1 MDAMTSRARVRSH
14 WLRGALAALPVL
26 ALASPGSLPALA
38 GQSSSPLRWQPCLD
52 DTLASY
58 GYECASF
65 TRPLRRSEPD
75 GPQVELAVFRL
86 PATGSAQERI
96 GTLFFNP
103 GGPGQPGG
111 GSATKGMFLP
121 AQVRRAFD
129 FVTWDPRGLG
139 QSRPALA
146 DCAVAMPQR
155 PATGPVDW
163 QQVLTLRQRELA
175 ESNRDCIARHRD
187 LIPQMGTVEAAHD
200 LDALRQALGDERLNF
215 WGVSYGTVIGSTY
228 AALFPGRVRALV
240 LDGNV
245 DPWIDL
251 GGLRHSATAPDDA
264 IRFFLQLHPDLKR
277 PLQRSLARLAQE
289 PLTLPDGSP
298 YTRWDLLDPLTQ
310 YVYIS
315 RLSGTYG
322 RTLIETV
329 HQALFGAPAEQTAA
343 LTTLEHPLLRSPSRD
358 TNAAAGFAAVACQDF
373 PQRPSPQQ
381 QAAWLGDLTRQAP
394 LYGGSLGVNFLALCS
409 GYEDLQASTPVPR
422 APFPERG
429 VSGLIIGSSWDA
441 ATPWVWS
448 TAMARAFPSM
458 RTLQVVGNEHG
469 IYTNAQSSCME
480 EAVSDYLLTGA
491 VPPTDLSC
499 PYVKPAKQQPFP

>member
-1 MDAMTSRARVRSH
+1 MTSRARVRSH
-14 WLRGALAALPVL
+14 WFRRALAALPAL
-26 ALASPGSLPALA
+26 ALVSPFSERALA
-38 GQSSSPLRWQPCLD
+38 GQSSPPLRWQACQD
-52 DTLASY
+52 ETLAFH

-65 TRPLRRSEPD
+65 SRPLRRAEPD

-111 GSATKGMFLP
+111 GSASRGMFLP
-121 AQVRRAFD
+121 PKVRRAFD

-139 QSRPALA
+139 QSKPALA
-146 DCAVAMPQR
+146 GCSVAMPQR

-163 QQVLTLRQRELA
+163 KRVLTQRQRELA
-175 ESNRDCIARHRD
+175 KSNRDCIARHRD
-187 LIPQMGTVEAAHD
+187 LISQMGTVEAVHD
-200 LDALRQALGDERLNF
+200 LDALRQAVGDERLSF
-215 WGVSYGTVIGSTY
+215 WGISYGTVIGSTY

-251 GGLRHSATAPDDA
+251 GGLRHSATSPDDA
-264 IRFFLQLHPDLKR
+264 IRFFLQLYPDLKR
-277 PLQRSLARLAQE
+277 PLQRSLARLAEE

-298 YTRWDLLDPLTQ
+298 YTRWDLLDPLIN
-310 YVYIS
+310 YIHIS
-315 RLSGTYG
+315 RLSETYG

-381 QAAWLGDLTRQAP
+381 QAAWLEDLTRQAP

-429 VSGLIIGSSWDA
+429 VSGLITGASWDGS
-441 ATPWVWS
+441 TPWVWS
-448 TAMARAFPSM
+448 SAMARAFPSM
-458 RTLQVVGNEHG
+458 RSLQLVSWRSDV
-469 IYTNAQSSCME
+469 ASKKAE
-480 EAVSDYLLTGA
+480 ETI
-491 VPPTDLSC
+491 
-499 PYVKPAKQQPFP
+499 

>member
-1 MDAMTSRARVRSH
+1 MTSRARVRSH
-14 WLRGALAALPVL
+14 WLRRALAALPAL
-26 ALASPGSLPALA
+26 ALVSPFGARALA
-38 GQSSSPLRWQPCLD
+38 GQSSPPLRWQACQD
-52 DTLASY
+52 DTLTSY
-58 GYECASF
+58 GYECARF

-86 PATGSAQERI
+86 PSTGSAQERI

-111 GSATKGMFLP
+111 RSATKGMFLP
-121 AQVRRAFD
+121 PKVRRAFD

-146 DCAVAMPQR
+146 DCSVAMPQR

-163 QQVLTLRQRELA
+163 QRVLTRRQRELA
-175 ESNRDCIARHRD
+175 ESNRDCIARHRA
-187 LIPQMGTVEAAHD
+187 LIPHMGTVEAAHD
-200 LDALRQALGDERLNF
+200 LDALRQALGDERLSF
-215 WGVSYGTVIGSTY
+215 WGISYGTVIGSTY
-228 AALFPGRVRALV
+228 ATLFPGRVRALV

-251 GGLRHSATAPDDA
+251 GGLRRSATAPDDA
-264 IRFFLQLHPDLKR
+264 IRFFLQLYPDLKR
-277 PLQRSLARLAQE
+277 PLRRSLDRLAKQ
-289 PLTLPDGSP
+289 PLTLPDGSL
-298 YTRWDLLDPLTQ
+298 YTRWDLLDSLTR
-310 YVYIS
+310 YLPIS

-329 HQALFGAPAEQTAA
+329 HQALFGAPAEQTTA
-343 LTTLEHPLLRSPSRD
+343 LTTLEHPLLRSSSLD
-358 TNAAAGFAAVACQDF
+358 SNAAGGFAAVTCQDF

-381 QAAWLGDLTRQAP
+381 QASWLKDLTRQAP

-422 APFPERG
+422 APFPEHG
-429 VSGLIIGSSWDA
+429 VSGLITGASWDGS
-441 ATPWVWS
+441 TPWVWS

-469 IYTNAQSSCME
+469 IYTNAQSSCVE
-480 EAVSDYLLTGA
+480 EAVSHYLLTGM

-499 PYVKPAKQQPFP
+499 PFLKPAKQQAFP

>member
-1 MDAMTSRARVRSH
+1 MTFRARVRSH
-14 WLRGALAALPVL
+14 WLRRALAALPAL
-26 ALASPGSLPALA
+26 ALVSPFGARALA
-38 GQSSSPLRWQPCLD
+38 DQETPSLRWQACQNDP
-52 DTLASY
+52 LASY
-58 GYECASF
+58 GYECARF

-103 GGPGQPGG
+103 GGPGQPSG
-111 GSATKGMFLP
+111 GSPTKGMLLP
-121 AQVRRAFD
+121 AEVRRAFD

-163 QQVLTLRQRELA
+163 QRVLTLRQRELA
-175 ESNRDCIARHRD
+175 KSNRDCIARHRD

-200 LDALRQALGDERLNF
+200 LDALRQAVGDDRLSF
-215 WGVSYGTVIGSTY
+215 WGISYGTVIGSTY
-228 AALFPGRVRALV
+228 AALFPRRVRALV

-251 GGLRHSATAPDDA
+251 GGLRHSATSPDDA
-264 IRFFLQLHPDLKR
+264 IRFFLQLYPDLKR
-277 PLQRSLARLAQE
+277 PLQRSLARLARE
-289 PLTLPDGSP
+289 PLTLPDGSL
-298 YTRWDLLDPLTQ
+298 YTRWDLLDPLVS
-310 YVYIS
+310 YIFIS
-315 RLSGTYG
+315 RVSGTYG

-329 HQALFGAPAEQTAA
+329 HQALFGAPAERTAA
-343 LTTLEHPLLRSPSRD
+343 LTTLEHPMLHSPSRD
-358 TNAAAGFAAVACQDF
+358 TNAGAGFAAVTCQDF

-381 QAAWLGDLTRQAP
+381 QAAWLEDLSRQAP

-448 TAMARAFPSM
+448 TGMARAFPSM

-469 IYTNAQSSCME
+469 IYTNVQSSCME
-480 EAVSDYLLTGA
+480 EAVSGYLLTGA

-499 PYVKPAKQQPFP
+499 PYVKPAKQQSFP

>member
-1 MDAMTSRARVRSH
+1 M
-14 WLRGALAALPVL
+14 
-26 ALASPGSLPALA
+26 
-38 GQSSSPLRWQPCLD
+38 RWQACQN

-103 GGPGQPGG
+103 GGPGQPSG
-111 GSATKGMFLP
+111 GSPTKGMLLP
-121 AQVRRAFD
+121 AEVRRAFD

-163 QQVLTLRQRELA
+163 QRVLTLRQRELA
-175 ESNRDCIARHRD
+175 KSNRDCIARHRD

-200 LDALRQALGDERLNF
+200 LDALRQALGDDRLSF
-215 WGVSYGTVIGSTY
+215 WGISYGTVIGSTY

-251 GGLRHSATAPDDA
+251 GGLRHSATSPDDA

-298 YTRWDLLDPLTQ
+298 LHPLGSVGSLGQLHLHFQSVRDLWTHPDRNGAPGLVWSSGGANRGADDVGAPPVAQSKPGYQRCRWFCRR
-310 YVYIS
+310 
-315 RLSGTYG
+315 RLSG
-322 RTLIETV
+322 LS
-329 HQALFGAPAEQTAA
+329 PAAV
-343 LTTLEHPLLRSPSRD
+343 P
-358 TNAAAGFAAVACQDF
+358 AAAGGLARRSHPSGPALWRQPWREFSGHL
-373 PQRPSPQQ
+373 QR
-381 QAAWLGDLTRQAP
+381 L
-394 LYGGSLGVNFLALCS
+394 
-409 GYEDLQASTPVPR
+409 
-422 APFPERG
+422 
-429 VSGLIIGSSWDA
+429 
-441 ATPWVWS
+441 
-448 TAMARAFPSM
+448 
-458 RTLQVVGNEHG
+458 
-469 IYTNAQSSCME
+469 
-480 EAVSDYLLTGA
+480 
-491 VPPTDLSC
+491 
-499 PYVKPAKQQPFP
+499 